1 MMKLVEVGWERKKKK
16 KKKSNVCTC
25 DDVDMK

>member
-16 KKKSNVCTC
+16 KEKSNVCTC

>member
-1 MMKLVEVGWERKKKK
+1 MMKLVEVGWERKKK

>member
-1 MMKLVEVGWERKKKK
+1 MKLVEVGWERKKIK